1 MQSISPEESAFEPPP
16 QILFT
21 LGDRQYSL
29 LKKATMSSQSS
40 MTTSTSGLSYPSI
53 FQLNLEIPSF
63 FMSYRWW
70 EDEATTVFWAF
81 DIQEISRVIQ
91 FGLFRDENFP
101 RTSLCARNVDTI
113 DTFLIALSEPHE
125 YQLLGNLSHI
135 QRVEEILRRSSISP
149 FQAIPWSWLPPQS
162 SPILDAR
169 EIATA
174 IEAES
179 HFHFRQVA
187 FEEFVRAALGY
198 TAVFVEW
205 FLQQHTALYIIL
217 RDHLSA
223 YPEDIAV
230 YTEVEKHLRSRSPF
244 AHRALAHCLLAVQP
258 GGNRDMPKLNT
269 AGFEFIAGPIQ
280 ALFKDQPGRLTAMLK
295 MLSVLAIRF
304 RRQYIHPPTMDWKT
318 PFDTS
323 IPFLDDYLESTS
335 PTDLARSMR
344 GLDEHHFAELTPKN
358 LIAEDAAVKQLQ
370 IQWRALSDSVWE
382 CCAALPD
389 LIPYLQE
396 CALSLLTTRNY
407 HSLTAIIK
415 GLHTYSIF
423 TTRAAKTATA
433 QGNLITLE
441 ALIPQEILTLMSP
454 AENFAAYRQHYQKF
468 PGIPFLTPHIH
479 DHKQNG
485 ESALQPV
492 FQYLQSTQ

>member
-1 MQSISPEESAFEPPP
+1 MP
-16 QILFT
+16 
-21 LGDRQYSL
+21 
-29 LKKATMSSQSS
+29 SQSS
-40 MTTSTSGLSYPSI
+40 MTISDSGLSYPSI
-53 FQLNLEIPSF
+53 FQLNLEIPAF
-63 FMSYRWW
+63 FTSYRWW

-91 FGLFRDENFP
+91 FGLFYDENLP

-113 DTFLIALSEPHE
+113 DTFLIALSKPHE

-162 SPILDAR
+162 SPTLDAR

-198 TAVFVEW
+198 NAVFVEW
-205 FLQQHTALYIIL
+205 FLQQHTSLYIIL

-223 YPEDIAV
+223 YPEDIPV
-230 YTEVEKHLRSRSPF
+230 YTEVERHLRSQSPF
-244 AHRALAHCLLAVQP
+244 AHRALVHCLQAVRP
-258 GGNRDMPKLNT
+258 GGNREMPNLST

-295 MLSVLAIRF
+295 TLSVLAIRF
-304 RRQYIHPPTMDWKT
+304 RRQYIHPRTMDWKT

-323 IPFLDDYLESTS
+323 IPFLDDCLESTS

-344 GLDEHHFAELTPKN
+344 VLDEHHFAELTRQS
-358 LIAEDAAVKQLQ
+358 LITEDAVVKRLQ
-370 IQWRALSDSVWE
+370 IQWRALSASVWE

-389 LIPYLQE
+389 LLPYLQE
-396 CALSLLTTRNY
+396 CTRVSSLYPKSRRSPKGQSPLTVKPSEQSLLTTRNY
-407 HSLTAIIK
+407 HSLTAVIK
-415 GLHTYSIF
+415 GLHTYSIL
-423 TTRAAKTATA
+423 TAPAANEATA
-433 QGNLITLE
+433 PGNMITLE
-441 ALIPQEILTLMSP
+441 TLIPQEIISLMNP
-454 AENFAAYRQHYQKF
+454 AQNFAAYRQHYQSF
-468 PGIPFLTPHIH
+468 PGIPFLTPHIR
-479 DHKQNG
+479 DHQQNG

>member
-1 MQSISPEESAFEPPP
+1 MQSTSPEESASESPAQTF
-16 QILFT
+16 FT
-21 LGDRQYSL
+21 PGDRQYSL
-29 LKKATMSSQSS
+29 LKKETMSTQSS
-40 MTTSTSGLSYPSI
+40 VTVSDSGLSYPSI
-53 FQLNLEIPSF
+53 FQLNLEIPAF
-63 FMSYRWW
+63 FVSYRWW
-70 EDEATTVFWAF
+70 EDEATTMFWAF

-149 FQAIPWSWLPPQS
+149 FQPIPWSWLPPQS
-162 SPILDAR
+162 SPTLDAR
-169 EIATA
+169 AIAAA

-179 HFHFRQVA
+179 HFHFRQIA

-198 TAVFVEW
+198 NAIFVEW
-205 FLQQHTALYIIL
+205 FLKQHTALFIIL
-217 RDHLSA
+217 LDHLGA
-223 YPEDIAV
+223 YPEDIPL

-244 AHRALAHCLLAVQP
+244 AHRALVQCLLAVRP
-258 GGNRDMPKLNT
+258 GGNRDVPKKST

-280 ALFKDQPGRLTAMLK
+280 ALFKDQPGRLSAMLK

-304 RRQYIHPPTMDWKT
+304 RRQYIHAPAMDWKT

-344 GLDEHHFAELTPKN
+344 GLDEHHFAELTRQS
-358 LIAEDAAVKQLQ
+358 LVTEDVLVGQLQ
-370 IQWRALSDSVWE
+370 FRWRVLSTSVWE

-389 LIPYLQE
+389 LVPYLQE
-396 CALSLLTTRNY
+396 CAQSLLATRNY
-407 HSLTAIIK
+407 HSFTAIIK
-415 GLHTYSIF
+415 GLHTYTILTMR
-423 TTRAAKTATA
+423 TTTTSTA
-433 QGNLITLE
+433 QGNMVTLE
-441 ALIPQEILTLMSP
+441 ALLPQETLSLMNP
-454 AENFAAYRQHYQKF
+454 AQNFTAYRQHYQKF
-468 PGIPFLTPHIH
+468 PGIPFLVPHLH

-492 FQYLQSTQ
+492 LQYLQSAQ